1 VLWACVRLPQLALDG
16 VLRQHPSP
24 ELPLV
29 LLSGPPQRRRLF
41 DANPA
46 ARAAGLFPGQALAG
60 AQVLLTQFAA
70 IDHDPAQES
79 RLLDLLCA
87 WAYRYSGM
95 VARLGT
101 QSLLL
106 EVEASLGLF
115 GPWPAFARRLRN
127 DLNDLGFA
135 HRLAL
140 AADARAAWVLAG
152 VQDGLALTHRESQQ
166 RALAQVDVEHAELD
180 PSIAE
185 ALSGMGMRRL
195 GQLFAL
201 PRAALARRF
210 GPGLLTHLDA
220 LRGLVPDPLPLYV
233 PPDRFEAR
241 IELAYDVELV
251 EALLFPLRRLTAD
264 LAAYLAGRDGGV
276 QRFQL
281 QFEHDGQRN
290 TVLEIGLLAPERDPA
305 LLFDLARSRLER
317 APMPAAVRGLR
328 LLAEQLPPF
337 VPAGR
342 DLFDERPAQAMPWP
356 ALRERLRARLGE
368 DTVQT
373 LHAVAE
379 HRPEYAT
386 RTSSVS
392 VPEAGEGARA
402 QLARSAVAAERP
414 AWLLPR
420 AIPLRGLPPQLLA
433 GPERIESGWWDGAD
447 VRRDY
452 YIAQTSNGQRAW
464 IYCAPGEVG
473 PWMLHGWFA

>member
-1 VLWACVRLPQLALDG
+1 MLWACIRLPQLALDG
-16 VLRQHPSP
+16 VLRRHPTP
-24 ELPLV
+24 NAPLV
-29 LLSGPPQRRRLF
+29 LVSGPAARRRLH
-41 DANPA
+41 AVNPA
-46 ARAAGLFPGQALAG
+46 ARAAGLYPGQALAG
-60 AQVLLTQFAA
+60 AQALLPQFAA
-70 IDHDPAQES
+70 LEYDPAEQAQ
-79 RLLDLLCA
+79 LLDLLCA
-87 WAYRYSGM
+87 WAYRYSAM
-95 VARLGT
+95 VARLGDAAMV
-101 QSLLL
+101 L

-127 DLNDLGFA
+127 DLLDLGFA

-140 AADARAAWVLAG
+140 APDARAAWVLAG
-152 VQDGLALTHRESQQ
+152 VQDGLALTRREAQR
-166 RALAQVDVEHAELD
+166 RALAQLDVGQAELD
-180 PSIAE
+180 PSTAA
-185 ALSGMGMRRL
+185 ALGGMGLRRL
-195 GQLFAL
+195 EQLFAL

-210 GPGLLTHLDA
+210 GPSLLEHLDR
-220 LRGLVPDPLPLYV
+220 LRGDAPDPLPLYA

-276 QRFQL
+276 QRFEL
-281 QFEHDGQRN
+281 RFEHDRMEHAGQPSS
-290 TVLEIGLLAPERDPA
+290 TLCIGLLAPERDPA

-317 APMPAAVRGLR
+317 APMPAAVRAISLI
-328 LLAEQLPPF
+328 AEQLPPF

-368 DTVQT
+368 DAVQT

-386 RTSSVS
+386 RALGSPVS
-392 VPEAGEGARA
+392 GEPGRP
-402 QLARSAVAAERP
+402 RAERP
-414 AWLLPR
+414 VWLLPR
-420 AIPLRGLPPQLLA
+420 PIPLRGAAPELLA

-452 YIAQTSNGQRAW
+452 YIARTVEGQRAW
-464 IYCAPGEVG
+464 IFCAPGERG

>member
-1 VLWACVRLPQLALDG
+1 MLWACIRLPQLALDG
-16 VLRQHPSP
+16 VLRRHPTP
-24 ELPLV
+24 DAPLA
-29 LLSGPPQRRRLF
+29 LLTGSPQRRRLV
-41 DANPA
+41 DVNPA
-46 ARAAGLFPGQALAG
+46 ARAAGLYPGQSLAG
-60 AQVLLTQFAA
+60 AQVLLADFAG
-70 IDHDPAQES
+70 IEHDPADEA

-95 VARLGT
+95 VARLGS
-101 QSLLL
+101 QALVL
-106 EVEASLGLF
+106 EVQASLGLF

-127 DLNDLGFA
+127 DLADLGFS

-140 AADARAAWVLAG
+140 APDARAAWVLAG
-152 VQDGLALTHRESQQ
+152 VQDGLALASRETQQ
-166 RALAQVDVEHAELD
+166 RALAQVEVGRSELD
-180 PSIAE
+180 PAIAD
-185 ALSGMGMRRL
+185 ALTGMGLRRL

-201 PRAALARRF
+201 PRPALARRF
-210 GPGLLTHLDA
+210 GPGLLDHLDI
-220 LRGLVPDPLPLYV
+220 LRGLTPDPLPLYA

-276 QRFQL
+276 QRFEL
-281 QFEHDGQRN
+281 QFEHDGLPASK
-290 TVLEIGLLAPERDPA
+290 LEIGLLAPERDPA

-342 DLFDERPAQAMPWP
+342 DLFDDRPAQAMPWP

-368 DTVQT
+368 DAVQT

-386 RTSSVS
+386 GVSST
-392 VPEAGEGARA
+392 PAGTGKAGEGGRV
-402 QLARSAVAAERP
+402 RAERP
-414 AWLLPR
+414 AWLLPHP
-420 AIPLRGLPPQLLA
+420 IPLRGPPPQLLA

-452 YIAQTSNGQRAW
+452 YVAATAAGQCAW